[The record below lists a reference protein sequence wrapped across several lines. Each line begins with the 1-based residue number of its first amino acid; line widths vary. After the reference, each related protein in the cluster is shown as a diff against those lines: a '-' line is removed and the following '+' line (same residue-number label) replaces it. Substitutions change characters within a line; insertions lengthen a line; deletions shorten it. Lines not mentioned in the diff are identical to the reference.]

1 MTILDFKYILAML
14 KCKKGELIMN
24 SIKKLC
30 FIMILTIITIF
41 SISLTC
47 FATTEG
53 IITEET
59 VRLRK
64 EASTSSNTLSL
75 LAKDA
80 KVEVLEQSGDWY
92 KVNYGD
98 TTGYVHKDYVKVAD
112 ELADTLEE
120 NTDNVEDE
128 VTDTKEEN
136 TNENSNQL
144 DNEIVESEYKTV
156 SQEQSIYIVPLI
168 NSSVIN
174 KINPNTKLSAIE
186 EVNGWSYVTS
196 DEFSGW
202 LRTDKLVNYE
212 EQQVV
217 VEEVQV
223 EAEEEEQQEEVTQ
236 ETKIGYIKVDGAN
249 LRKEANTTGA
259 ILTVLYKNTEVT
271 VISQENGW
279 SKVKAEGLEG
289 YISSDLISDTKVE
302 QTTTSRGTA
311 ISRTEEVNQEDAS
324 KKDTDKMQNASS
336 NTSSNASVNTNASLG
351 QQIVN
356 FAMKYKGYPY
366 VYGGAGP
373 SSFDCSGFTQYV
385 YKQFGYSLPHSATS
399 QSYCGTR
406 VSKSELRLGDLVIF
420 TEAGSSSIGHVG
432 IYIGNSSFIH
442 ASSPSTGVIVSSLNG
457 YYESRYVTS
466 VRIY

>member
-1 MTILDFKYILAML
+1 
-14 KCKKGELIMN
+14 MN
-24 SIKKLC
+24 LIKKLC
-30 FIMILTIITIF
+30 ITALLAVITIF
-41 SISLTC
+41 SMSFKS
-47 FATTEG
+47 FAVTEG

-64 EASTSSNTLSL
+64 EASTSSDTISL

-80 KVEVLEQSGDWY
+80 KVEVLEKSGDWY
-92 KVNYGD
+92 KIKSGD
-98 TTGYVHKDYVKVAD
+98 TTGYVHKDFINISDDSSITTNKSVTNVESE
-112 ELADTLEE
+112 ELNSNEE
-120 NTDNVEDE
+120 NI
-128 VTDTKEEN
+128 
-136 TNENSNQL
+136 NENSNEV
-144 DNEIVESEYKTV
+144 DSTSAESEYRTV
-156 SQEQSIYIVPLI
+156 SQEQSLYIVPLI

-174 KINPNTKLSAIE
+174 RISSNTKLSVIE
-186 EVNGWSYVTS
+186 ELNGWSFVIY
-196 DEFSGW
+196 DEVSGW
-202 LRTDKLVNYE
+202 IRSDKLVIASEDIQE
-212 EQQVV
+212 EVAEEETV
-217 VEEVQV
+217 VEEERQ
-223 EAEEEEQQEEVTQ
+223 EQTVS
-236 ETKIGYIKVDGAN
+236 ETKTGYIKVDGAN
-249 LRKEANTTGA
+249 LRKTASTTA
-259 ILTVLYKNTEVT
+259 DILTVLYKNTEVT
-271 VISQENGW
+271 VISTENGW
-279 SKVKAEGLEG
+279 SKVKTGNTEG

-302 QTTTSRGTA
+302 NTTTSRSTTEP
-311 ISRTEEVNQEDAS
+311 RTNTTNENITTSSTTQAS
-324 KKDTDKMQNASS
+324 SSSS
-336 NTSSNASVNTNASLG
+336 NTSLG

-373 SSFDCSGFTQYV
+373 NSFDCSGFTQYV

-442 ASSPSTGVIVSSLNG
+442 ASTPSTGVIVSSLNG

>member
-1 MTILDFKYILAML
+1 ML
-14 KCKKGELIMN
+14 KCKKGELIMS

-41 SISLTC
+41 SVNLTC
-47 FATTEG
+47 FAITEG

-80 KVEVLEQSGDWY
+80 KVEVIEQSGDWY
-92 KVNYGD
+92 EVKYGD
-98 TTGYVHKDYVKVAD
+98 TTGYVHKDYIKLDGESVTTPNGKDDNTENEA
-112 ELADTLEE
+112 ANTEE
-120 NTDNVEDE
+120 ET
-128 VTDTKEEN
+128 
-136 TNENSNQL
+136 TNENSNKI
-144 DNEIVESEYKTV
+144 DNATSESEYKTV
-156 SQEQSIYIVPLI
+156 SKEQSIYIVPLI
-168 NSSVIN
+168 NSSVIDKVN
-174 KINPNTKLSAIE
+174 ANTKLSVIE
-186 EVNGWSYVTS
+186 ELNGWVYVTS
-196 DEFSGW
+196 DKVSGW
-202 LRTDKLVNYE
+202 IRNDKLVNYE
-212 EQQVV
+212 EQVTPA
-217 VEEVQV
+217 EE
-223 EAEEEEQQEEVTQ
+223 APMEEEQETQ
-236 ETKIGYIKVDGAN
+236 ETKTGYIKVDGAN
-249 LRKEANTTGA
+249 LRKEATTTA
-259 ILTVLYKNTEVT
+259 DILTVLYKNTQVT
-271 VISQENGW
+271 VVSQENGW
-279 SKVKAEGLEG
+279 SKVKTEGLEG
-289 YISSDLISDTKVE
+289 YISSDLISDTKIE
-302 QTTTSRGTA
+302 ETTTSRSTTT
-311 ISRTEEVNQEDAS
+311 SRTTEIVAEDTEEKTS
-324 KKDTDKMQNASS
+324 TDTSNNSTSS
-336 NTSSNASVNTNASLG
+336 NTSLG

-420 TEAGSSSIGHVG
+420 TSAGSSSIGHVG